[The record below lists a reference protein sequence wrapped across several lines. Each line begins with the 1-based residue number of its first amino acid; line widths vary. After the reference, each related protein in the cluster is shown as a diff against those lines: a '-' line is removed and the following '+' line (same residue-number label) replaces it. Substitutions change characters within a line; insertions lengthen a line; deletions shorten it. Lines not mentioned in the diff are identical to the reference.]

1 MSIHGLRIGL
11 DGHLEELVLPADP
24 ADLATAL
31 NTALDSRV
39 FDLVRFDGDLDL
51 FVDDEGIYTSQPN
64 PVMSIVARWLGCE
77 QSLLF
82 GPGVF
87 LRGDPRTGDSLSLTT
102 DQQRLIARTH
112 ESVLRTGRLA
122 ALLRGAP

>member
-11 DGHLEELVLPADP
+11 DGHLDDLVLPADP

-31 NTALDSRV
+31 NTTLDSRM

-51 FVDDEGIYTSQPN
+51 FVDDEGIYTSKPN
-64 PVMSIVARWLGCE
+64 PIMSLVTQRLGYE
-77 QSLLF
+77 QPLLF

-87 LRGDPRTGDSLSLTT
+87 LRSDPHTGDTLSLTEE
-102 DQQRLIARTH
+102 QHRLITDTHRT
-112 ESVLRTGRLA
+112 VLGTRRVIV
-122 ALLRGAP
+122 LLRERT